1 MQWQQANVSNKLAI
15 QFNLIQ
21 ACMSNEF
28 SVANTWKIEVDA
40 DDTTQEWAKQSWCTT
55 VMEKAETIFGTYAGM
70 YSGTIAGFSEA
81 RNVDYGFLIDAQL
94 RDYDLQNLT
103 MGEY

>member
-1 MQWQQANVSNKLAI
+1 
-15 QFNLIQ
+15 
-21 ACMSNEF
+21 
-28 SVANTWKIEVDA
+28 
-40 DDTTQEWAKQSWCTT
+40 
-55 VMEKAETIFGTYAGM
+55 MEKAETIFGTYAGM

-94 RDYDLQNLT
+94 RGYDLQNLT